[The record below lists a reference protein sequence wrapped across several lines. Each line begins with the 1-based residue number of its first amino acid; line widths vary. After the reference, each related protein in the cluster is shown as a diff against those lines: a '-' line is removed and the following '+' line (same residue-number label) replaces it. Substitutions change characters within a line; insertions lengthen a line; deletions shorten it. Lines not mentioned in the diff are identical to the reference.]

1 MQKPGTWQELL
12 SHIIEDPHERERVAA
27 LVKVSPVTLTRWVK
41 QESKPRAQNVRNLL
55 LALPQYRD
63 VFLSL
68 LTEEED
74 GLSPEFLG
82 QATPT
87 DNSVISSDFY
97 GRLLHT
103 YTQTSEN
110 LLYPLI
116 AEQIVELALKQLDPQ
131 RLGMAISLVRGGPLH
146 QGGMIHS
153 LRELSG
159 RGTLPWEDRQT
170 MLAFLGAES
179 LAGSAITSNHLQVNQ
194 RLGENN
200 TAPGYPDRW
209 EVSAAAAPIMRAGK
223 TAGCLLVSSTQ
234 LDYFTAAR
242 CMLVEKFAEMLS
254 LAFAPGDYYSFKQIE
269 LRIMPPLE
277 EQRPVLSLFRQRTN
291 QAMIQATREG
301 RQLTV
306 IQAEEQAWQQ
316 IEEELLDKEAN
327 I

>member
-1 MQKPGTWQELL
+1 
-12 SHIIEDPHERERVAA
+12 
-27 LVKVSPVTLTRWVK
+27 
-41 QESKPRAQNVRNLL
+41 
-55 LALPQYRD
+55 
-63 VFLSL
+63 
-68 LTEEED
+68 
-74 GLSPEFLG
+74 
-82 QATPT
+82 
-87 DNSVISSDFY
+87 
-97 GRLLHT
+97 
-103 YTQTSEN
+103 
-110 LLYPLI
+110 
-116 AEQIVELALKQLDPQ
+116 LKQLDPQ